1 MYILKIDNDNNS
13 FGFIESEREMLNSNE
28 YRISDQ
34 EYFNF
39 FRMQEEGKQFR
50 LKSNINFEIAE
61 KIGDFIE
68 EFIPNNERPLSQSE
82 ILEKENLK
90 LKLAMAEIVEG
101 GLI

>member
-13 FGFIESEREMLNSNE
+13 FGFIECEREVLNSNE

-50 LKSNINFEIAE
+50 LKSNINFERAE

-68 EFIPNNERPLSQSE
+68 EFIPNNERPLSQTE
-82 ILEKENLK
+82 KLEKENLK

>member
-13 FGFIESEREMLNSNE
+13 FGFIECEKEVLNSNE
-28 YRISDQ
+28 YRISNQ

-68 EFIPNNERPLSQSE
+68 EFIPNNERPLSPTE

>member
-1 MYILKIDNDNNS
+1 MYILKIDNDNSS
-13 FGFIESEREMLNSNE
+13 FGFIEREKEVLNSNE

-50 LKSNINFEIAE
+50 LKSNIDFERAE
-61 KIGDFIE
+61 KIEDFIE
-68 EFIPNNERPLSQSE
+68 EFIPNNERPLSPSE

-90 LKLAMAEIVEG
+90 LKLAMAEIIEEG
-101 GLI
+101 LV

>member
-68 EFIPNNERPLSQSE
+68 EFIPNNERPLSPSE

-101 GLI
+101 GLV

>member
-68 EFIPNNERPLSQSE
+68 EFIPNNERPLSPSE

-90 LKLAMAEIVEG
+90 LKLAMAEIVEEG
-101 GLI
+101 MV

>member
-68 EFIPNNERPLSQSE
+68 EFIPNNERPLSPSE

-101 GLI
+101 